1 MKLSVFDNKPLDDD
15 DNKIGQCN
23 QQTQIIVQWRE
34 TWEWEVPY
42 TTNNNHNHDI
52 DHSPSPSHVQ
62 NHHDGISPGPG
73 RHGINHTFAISLHF
87 QFFIFFCIN
96 LFQG

>member
-1 MKLSVFDNKPLDDD
+1 M
-15 DNKIGQCN
+15 
-23 QQTQIIVQWRE
+23 
-34 TWEWEVPY
+34 PY

-87 QFFIFFCIN
+87 QFFIFFVLTYFKDNKKYFNEDRTLLKKIKPYS
-96 LFQG
+96 LIHYHYKSTDSSEVMVKF